1 MYLSRMSLVAAMRMM
16 QPLTVILCYEEQ
28 VSDVPEQDE
37 LGGRYED
44 DAAPHHYAV
53 LRGTCY

>member
-16 QPLTVILCYEEQ
+16 QPLTVILYYEEQ

-44 DAAPHHYAV
+44 DSTPHHYAV
-53 LRGTCY
+53 FRGTCY